1 MGRDAAVGWR
11 QRAAA
16 FLLLFTG
23 DKNGTNPQHAD
34 YWGEVAPYDQR
45 IVEMAAYGL
54 LLALAGETVLAH
66 FTAAEKENLWRW
78 LKQCENQD
86 IPDNNWHFFPIL
98 VQVGF
103 HYCGMPTN
111 PQARE
116 DHFAAMERYYLG
128 DGWYSDGPG
137 RPRDYY
143 ISMGFHFYGLIY
155 AKLMAD
161 VDPQRCA
168 ELRQRAAR
176 LL

>member
-1 MGRDAAVGWR
+1 
-11 QRAAA
+11 
-16 FLLLFTG
+16 
-23 DKNGTNPQHAD
+23 
-34 YWGEVAPYDQR
+34 
-45 IVEMAAYGL
+45 MAAYGL
-54 LLALAGETVLAH
+54 LLALAAKPYWRTSLLRK
-66 FTAAEKENLWRW
+66 KENLWRW
-78 LKQCENQD
+78 LKQCETQD

-111 PQARE
+111 RRRWKIISPPWNVT
-116 DHFAAMERYYLG
+116 YLG

-176 LL
+176 FSSDFVHFLPMTARRYRSAVV